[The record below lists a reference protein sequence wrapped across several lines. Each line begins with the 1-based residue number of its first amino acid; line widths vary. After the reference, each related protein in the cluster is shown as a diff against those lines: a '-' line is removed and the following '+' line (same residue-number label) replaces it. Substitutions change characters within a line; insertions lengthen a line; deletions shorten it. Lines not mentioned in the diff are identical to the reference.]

1 MTISLWLAKETGG
14 EVDRDCSKLYLSA
27 TRVGVLL
34 IAPPPIS
41 DLCVGQPCHSVLRA
55 ANSEAFRH
63 TRPYVGVAG

>member
-1 MTISLWLAKETGG
+1 MTISLWLCKKKLVG

-34 IAPPPIS
+34 IAPPIS
-41 DLCVGQPCHSVLRA
+41 DLCVGQPCHSVFRT